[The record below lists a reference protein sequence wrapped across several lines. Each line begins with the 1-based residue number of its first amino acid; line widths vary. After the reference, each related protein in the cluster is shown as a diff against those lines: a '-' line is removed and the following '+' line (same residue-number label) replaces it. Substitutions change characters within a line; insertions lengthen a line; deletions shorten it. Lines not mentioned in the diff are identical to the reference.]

1 MFSLKKTSLE
11 KHLGKTVL
19 LSLLD
24 LFNFGINIGNDEN
37 DWMDV
42 VDDNWFEQLSTC
54 LPAKSSL
61 SSLLLML
68 FDN

>member
-42 VDDNWFEQLSTC
+42 VDDNWVEQLLDSVIIIII
-54 LPAKSSL
+54 
-61 SSLLLML
+61 
-68 FDN
+68 NVN